1 MKISEKLI
9 KLRKEHGLN
18 QTEFAN
24 KIGVTQKTV
33 SFWEQDKNIP
43 WGGFL
48 VLKIVTKLYKLSL
61 FFMINFKI
69 KHAIMIIARW
79 VGVLRTDSQR
89 RYLKAELQG
98 VLCQKSIT
106 TMKFKTI
113 L

>member
-43 WGGFL
+43 
-48 VLKIVTKLYKLSL
+48 
-61 FFMINFKI
+61 
-69 KHAIMIIARW
+69 
-79 VGVLRTDSQR
+79 
-89 RYLKAELQG
+89 
-98 VLCQKSIT
+98 
-106 TMKFKTI
+106 
-113 L
+113 